1 MKPLIELPVKK
12 IMVRSANWIGDAV
25 MTTPAMMAMRR
36 AFPEAEIVVV
46 ANPVVVELLR
56 GHPACDRLLPFDK
69 RMAHGGLGGFAR
81 FCRNLRKEH
90 FDLAILFQNAF
101 EAALMAC
108 AGGIPLRLGYRGDA
122 RSLLLTHA
130 LERPSR
136 QEHVHQ
142 VWYYLRL
149 LERFGVP
156 VEADP
161 EMLLACT
168 PEELEWSAAKLG
180 KEQWLAINPGAAYG
194 EAKRWFPERFAEVA
208 DCLADEFDFKVLLTG
223 GVKEREI
230 GEEIA
235 AVMRHEPLTL
245 IGRTSIREMMAL
257 LARCSLMITND
268 SGPMHVAAALR
279 TPVVAV
285 FGSTDHLATSPWTQH
300 AKVVRHDLDCA
311 PCLKRVCP
319 TGEFRCM
326 KEITAEDVLEA
337 ARELLAE
344 TGLERTKS
352 MPADSPS
359 PSCGKRS

>member
-1 MKPLIELPVKK
+1 MKPLIEVPVKK

-25 MTTPAMMAMRR
+25 MTTPAMMAVRR

-46 ANPVVVELLR
+46 ANPVVAELLR

-69 RMAHGGLGGFAR
+69 RTAHRGLGGLAR
-81 FCRNLRKEH
+81 FCRNLREER

-122 RSLLLTHA
+122 RGLLLTHA
-130 LERPSR
+130 LKRPER

-156 VEADP
+156 VAAEP
-161 EMLLACT
+161 ELLLACT
-168 PEELEWSAAKLG
+168 AEELAWSAAKLG
-180 KEQWLAINPGAAYG
+180 EGQWLAINPGAAYG

-208 DCLADEFDFKVLLTG
+208 DCLADEFGFKVLLTG
-223 GVKEREI
+223 GAKEREI
-230 GEEIA
+230 GREIA
-235 AVMRHEPLTL
+235 AVMRHEPLNL

-257 LARCSLMITND
+257 LARCALMITND

-285 FGSTDHLATSPWTQH
+285 FGSTDHLATSPWAQH
-300 AKVVRHDLDCA
+300 AKVVRHDLACS

-319 TGEFRCM
+319 TGDFRCM
-326 KEITAEDVLEA
+326 KEITAEDVLEG

-344 TGLERTKS
+344 TGLTRTQE
-352 MPADSPS
+352 MPADGPS
-359 PSCGKRS
+359 HSYGKRS